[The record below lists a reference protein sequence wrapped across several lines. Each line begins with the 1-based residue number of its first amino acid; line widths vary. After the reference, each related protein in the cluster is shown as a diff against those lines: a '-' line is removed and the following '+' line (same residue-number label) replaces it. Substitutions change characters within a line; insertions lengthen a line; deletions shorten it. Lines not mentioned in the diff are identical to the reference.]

1 MTGSSHI
8 STVVPKLTIRVHG
21 VAKAISRPPALAEL
35 AEEDAI
41 TGAAQGFT
49 YGCASADEGGDHAC
63 INQQGGLA

>member
-41 TGAAQGFT
+41 TGAQGFT
-49 YGCASADEGGDHAC
+49 YGCASAAKGGDHAC
-63 INQQGGLA
+63 ISQHGGLA